1 MAALEQAQPASL
13 KVQRSTL
20 TAEECDAIDAC
31 RHLLADVFTPFK
43 SLEAAVQELQTG
55 KPACVHLLGK
65 KKRMLC

>member
-1 MAALEQAQPASL
+1 MAALEQAQPSL

-20 TAEECDAIDAC
+20 TAEECDAVDAC

-55 KPACVHLLGK
+55 KPVHVHSVKENHVL
-65 KKRMLC
+65 